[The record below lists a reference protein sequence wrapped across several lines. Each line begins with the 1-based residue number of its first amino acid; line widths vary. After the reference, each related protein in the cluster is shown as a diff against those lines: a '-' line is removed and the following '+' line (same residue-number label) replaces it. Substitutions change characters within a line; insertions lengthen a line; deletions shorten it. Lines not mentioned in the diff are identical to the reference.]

1 MDLHGDDLFTAE
13 ERDPAVYGTDGADVM
28 DKSYQELHDGDRV
41 TDLHLWQV
49 GPGHRAAVVALVAEH
64 PEAPAVYKRRLAG
77 LPGLSHVTVEVERC
91 PDHAPRSRAA

>member
-1 MDLHGDDLFTAE
+1 MATGRHASIRCANAAAVRARL
-13 ERDPAVYGTDGADVM
+13 ER
-28 DKSYQELHDGDRV
+28 DGDRV